1 GRGGLGGRRR
11 GPRISEA
18 RIYRAVQAAIGE
30 ALQIPEEKVTPDR
43 SLIKDLGVES
53 LDLIDVNFRLEQD
66 FNIVMPRK
74 YLLDHVEELFGEG
87 TAIDDQDR
95 LTAAAVTIWNTR
107 IGAAGSAVHAGM
119 SIEAVPALVT
129 PRTLVMVVEEILA
142 TCPAACPACGKAAWT
157 VADGRAITCGQC
169 GTHAPLL
176 TGDDVIRQWLED
188 FRARRGVASTT
199 PWPPR
204 P

>member
-1 GRGGLGGRRR
+1 MPEPL
-11 GPRISEA
+11 ISQA
-18 RIYRAVQAAIGE
+18 TIYRAVQTAIGE

-53 LDLIDVNFRLEQD
+53 LDLIDINFRLEQD

-95 LTAAAVTIWNTR
+95 LTGAAVTIWNAR
-107 IGAAGSAVHAGM
+107 LGSTGTAVHAGM
-119 SIEAVPALVT
+119 SIEAVPAVHS
-129 PRTLVMVVEEILA
+129 PRTLVMVVEEILVREPR
-142 TCPAACPACGKAAWT
+142 TCPAWRKSAWT
-157 VADGRAITCGQC
+157 VADERFITCGQC
-169 GTHAPLL
+169 GARAPLS

-188 FRARRGVASTT
+188 FRARGGLTSHT
-199 PWPPR
+199 P
-204 P
+204 

>member
-1 GRGGLGGRRR
+1 MPEPL
-11 GPRISEA
+11 ISQA
-18 RIYRAVQAAIGE
+18 TIHRAVQTAIGD
-30 ALQIPEEKVTPDR
+30 ALQISEEKVTPDS

-107 IGAAGSAVHAGM
+107 IGSAGSAVHAGM

-142 TCPAACPACGKAAWT
+142 TCPATCPACGKSAWT

-169 GTHAPLL
+169 GARAPFS

-188 FRARRGVASTT
+188 FRARGGLTSS
-199 PWPPR
+199 R